1 MATNEIKCR
10 LNAKLVDNAFD
21 PAVCPTRIYSDHH
34 YPVE

>member
-21 PAVCPTRIYSDHH
+21 PSVCPTANIL
-34 YPVE
+34 